1 MNDPAPKVRR
11 LGELP
16 QEIAPPRDG
25 WPALEARLR
34 ASATPQPGRPAAQ
47 SGASPPARRLSPPL
61 MRIAAVAAVLATLV
75 LGLSVGR
82 WVLAPARPSAQPAA
96 TAGAA
101 AARAGVPVTY
111 LTDPR
116 YLRERAALLRS
127 VDARLA
133 TLPPPTRRRVLA
145 SLAVIDQSIR
155 QIQQA
160 LGREPGNALL
170 QELLIDTYQNQ
181 MQVLSS
187 AQALSGGGRET
198 TT

>member
-1 MNDPAPKVRR
+1 MNDLASKARR

-34 ASATPQPGRPAAQ
+34 ASAAPQPQRPAAQ
-47 SGASPPARRLSPPL
+47 SGAAPPARRLRPQV
-61 MRIAAVAAVLATLV
+61 MRISAVAAALAALV

-82 WVLAPARPSAQPAA
+82 WVLAPSRPSAEPAA
-96 TAGAA
+96 TQGTGAGL
-101 AARAGVPVTY
+101 PVAY
-111 LTDPR
+111 LTDPS
-116 YLRERAALLRS
+116 YLRERATLLRS
-127 VDARLA
+127 LRAHLA
-133 TLPPPTRRRVLA
+133 TLPPSTRRKVLE
-145 SLAVIDQSIR
+145 SLAVIHQSVR

-160 LGREPGNALL
+160 LGQEPGNALL
-170 QELLIDTYQNQ
+170 QELLIDSYQNE
-181 MQVLSS
+181 MQVLST

>member
-1 MNDPAPKVRR
+1 MNDPASKARR

-25 WPALEARLR
+25 WPALQARLR
-34 ASATPQPGRPAAQ
+34 ASAAPQPQRPPAQ
-47 SGASPPARRLSPPL
+47 SGAAPPARRLSRQA
-61 MRIAAVAAVLATLV
+61 MRIAVVAAVVAALA

-82 WVLAPARPSAQPAA
+82 WVLAPSRPSARPPTTQG
-96 TAGAA
+96 TGAGL
-101 AARAGVPVTY
+101 PVAD
-111 LTDPR
+111 LTDPS

-127 VDARLA
+127 LRAHLA
-133 TLPPPTRRRVLA
+133 TLAPPTRRKVLE
-145 SLAVIDQSIR
+145 SLAVIHQSVR

-170 QELLIDTYQNQ
+170 QELLIDSYQNE
-181 MQVLSS
+181 MQVLTT